1 MERVPLLRLNAAN
14 QMRDAVAAI
23 EQAVIE
29 HGDHV
34 EPTRLLSPLVIC
46 YLYVLWCGV
55 HFAPSFVVYG
65 GTIRNVCVQV
75 NTECIEKKEIFI

>member
-65 GTIRNVCVQV
+65 GNYYRTQ
-75 NTECIEKKEIFI
+75 